1 MTKPITR
8 QQRRAMARHIADN
21 ETTIEA
27 DRRFF
32 ERRPD
37 RIYRVRR
44 MSRAEM
50 AQWETALND
59 QLVITT
65 EFSAFTVVK
74 NFAPGVRMRI
84 FVPGPPDEDGNET
97 SDDLGR
103 FLWERHSEACPW
115 VAEKEERL
123 QAAMHLP
130 GGPLHDEG
138 RGPAAA

>member
-1 MTKPITR
+1 VTKPITR

-21 ETTIEA
+21 ETTVEA

-37 RIYRVRR
+37 RVYRVRR
-44 MSRAEM
+44 MSRAEIG
-50 AQWETALND
+50 QWETAQGDRLA
-59 QLVITT
+59 ITD
-65 EFSAFTVVK
+65 EYAAFTVVK

-103 FLWERHSEACPW
+103 FLWERYSDARPF
-115 VAEKEERL
+115 VAEREARL
-123 QAAMHLP
+123 EAALRLP
-130 GGPLHDEG
+130 GGPLHGESQ
-138 RGPAAA
+138 GPDAA

>member
-21 ETTIEA
+21 ETTVEA
-27 DRRFF
+27 DRKFF
-32 ERRPD
+32 ERRPN
-37 RIYRVRR
+37 RVYRVRR

-50 AQWETALND
+50 GQWETALDD

-103 FLWERHSEACPW
+103 FLWERHSKACPW
-115 VAEKEERL
+115 VAEKEARL
-123 QAAMHLP
+123 QAAIRLP
-130 GGPLHDEG
+130 GGPLAGQNQEPD
-138 RGPAAA
+138 AA